1 MPKLNFDELQT
12 QKEVFEV
19 RLNGKDYHLP
29 LASDIN
35 YRQYEALVKA
45 QESMD
50 IKSMI
55 DFLAQFMGKEIA
67 ETLPFDTIKFIFDK
81 WGEASNG
88 KTGDL
93 SSGES

>member
-1 MPKLNFDELQT
+1 MPKLNLDELLE

-19 RLNGKDYHLP
+19 RLGGKDYHLP
-29 LASDIN
+29 LANNIN
-35 YRQYEALVKA
+35 FRQYEALVKA
-45 QESMD
+45 QEEMD

-67 ETLPFDTIKFIFDK
+67 ETLPFETVKFIFDK